1 MRAAILF
8 VPLLLLLL
16 AACQD
21 EPDFEQRY
29 DNAAKEI
36 DARAKTMDADIAES
50 EAAAKAAGETATA
63 PGQTVEPSGKIP
75 RVRPEPLP
83 ETVNPTNPS
92 PSSGE

>member
-1 MRAAILF
+1 MRAAAILL
-8 VPLLLLLL
+8 PPLLL

-29 DNAAKEI
+29 DSAAKEI
-36 DARAKTMDADIAES
+36 EARAKTMDADIAAS
-50 EAAAKAAGETATA
+50 EAAAKAVGDTAKA
-63 PGQTVEPSGKIP
+63 PTPIVEPGGKIP

-83 ETVNPTNPS
+83 ETVNPTNSS